1 MIKKCQ
7 IIGLES
13 WSKHNGVFGFVLNF
27 RENINRTF
35 FVSIKD
41 FITYT
46 STLSKKSINIDD
58 VFNMNPIEIESKK
71 IRVNYKYNIEEFL
84 KNTKIN

>member
-7 IIGLES
+7 IEGLKK
-13 WSKHNGVFGFVLNF
+13 WSKHIGIFGFVFNF
-27 RENINRTF
+27 RSNNNRTF

-46 STLSKKSINIDD
+46 SSLSKKSINIDD
-58 VFNMNPIEIESKK
+58 ILEMNPIEIKNEK
-71 IRVNYKYNIEEFL
+71 IRVNYKYDIENFL
-84 KNTKIN
+84 KNTRI